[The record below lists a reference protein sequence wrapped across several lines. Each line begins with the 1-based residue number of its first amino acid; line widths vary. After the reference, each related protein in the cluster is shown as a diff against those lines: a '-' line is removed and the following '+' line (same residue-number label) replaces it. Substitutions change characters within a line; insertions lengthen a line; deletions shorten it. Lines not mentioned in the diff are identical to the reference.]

1 MRMHITPQMFKELIK
16 KSYNLDLIYL
26 LKLIEEQ
33 HDIAPMYEDSM
44 KIAALYQTLIRKG
57 LITEDD
63 EKLTNTGKD
72 LLKFIGDQKNEE
84 IVKRKPITTDF
95 EEWWKNYPPTD
106 SFDVNGIT
114 FKGSRALRRGKQECK
129 RKFETIL
136 NEGDYTAQQI
146 IDALKFEVEQKIERS
161 LKERKNM
168 LTFMQGSVTY
178 LNQRTFEGFIE
189 LMEQEDNNKPKPTS
203 GPIDI

>member
-57 LITEDD
+57 LITEDED
-63 EKLTNTGKD
+63 KLTNTGKD
-72 LLKFIGDQKNEE
+72 LLKFIGNQENKE

-95 EEWWKNYPPTD
+95 EEWWKHYPPTD
-106 SFDVNGIT
+106 SFDVNGVT
-114 FKGSRALRRGKQECK
+114 FKGSRALRRAKQECR
-129 RKFETIL
+129 RKFQTIV

-189 LMEQEDNNKPKPTS
+189 LMEQENDKPKPTS